1 MVSRTATVASS
12 VGLHARPAAIFA
24 NAVDDTGF
32 DVIIAFGGEDADA
45 ASVIEVMSLGIGHG
59 DEVLLTCEDDA
70 ASESLDA
77 LVELLGRDLDA

>member
-1 MVSRTATVASS
+1 MVSRTATVASA

-32 DVIIAFGGEDADA
+32 DITLTFAGEEADA
-45 ASVIEVMSLGIGHG
+45 ASVIEVMALGIGHG
-59 DEVLLTCEDDA
+59 DEVVLTCEDDA
-70 ASESLDA
+70 ASECLDV